1 MPLVLP
7 HDRRRQNGFT
17 LVELMVVI
25 VIIGLA
31 ASVVVLAMPEAGGS
45 LASEAETFAARAKAA
60 RDGAILDARP
70 AAIRIGPGGYA
81 VSRRIDGRWQPGGRY
96 PWAEGTTAAMSGG
109 SGDAVRFDATGLA
122 EPAEIV
128 LSRDERRIAVEIGED
143 GHVALRR

>member
-1 MPLVLP
+1 MSAKRKIPA
-7 HDRRRQNGFT
+7 GFT

-45 LASEAETFAARAKAA
+45 LTSEAETFAARAKAA

-70 AAIRIGPGGYA
+70 AAVRIGPGGYA
-81 VSRRIDGRWQPGGRY
+81 VSRRIGGQWQPVGRFA
-96 PWAEGTTAAMSGG
+96 WAEGTAAAMSGG
-109 SGDAVRFDATGLA
+109 SGGAVRFDATGLA

-128 LSRDERRIAVEIGED
+128 LSRGERRIAIEIGED
-143 GHVALRR
+143 GHVAVRR